1 MPGTPDQISQ
11 QILAQLALTMPT
23 LSCAIGTPERKIID
37 ACAEQIAAASI
48 DTYLLGSLLDVD
60 TKAGMELEQFVGL
73 FGYGRLQGTYAQGTV
88 RVTLTVASTT
98 DYTIQQGTTFYTTAG
113 LAGASVQLYYAANQS
128 VVLPAGDYSVDVPV
142 TCTTVGVSGNVPPG
156 AVTNLSTA
164 IGSSAVTNLQAM
176 TDGTDPETDDALRQ
190 RFKDTFLRNV
200 AGTADWYIALCQQNT
215 SVTRVI
221 VFGPTVLYTT
231 QIAAPSTTVAL
242 PVDQDVKYV
251 WCLIPETRVLTDGLD
266 WVPVGSLRVGD
277 LIVGFDES
285 VEGRGNK
292 RKWRQSRVTQS
303 YICPART
310 LMVTMD
316 NGTTVTSTADHMWLV
331 SGRRVGHTG
340 KRRGVIRN
348 TQNVQWVKS
357 KDLLPG
363 DQIRYVPSWDEDL
376 SFEAGWMAGITDG
389 EASYNK
395 HNVTILQNPGPVFDK
410 IVDLLARNKF
420 KHSVARTRSTGL
432 SPDPCC
438 QEILLHGGM
447 DERLRFFGI
456 FKSARLAPKF
466 MSDLYGSCIVGKNSN
481 FAKVISVEE
490 AGVQDVVALS
500 TSTNTLVA
508 EGLLSH
514 NTGMTSCFINL
525 GQEDETFYTEGD
537 DYMLSTGVSPVF
549 TRVATGVINQDDI
562 VDLEFQ
568 YTPTCSRNDPVN
580 GITNKVDIFCDGIA
594 PYSVTEQTIIS
605 GVTLSSLVDD
615 PLYTG
620 NFIRMGSPGNPTATN
635 RYTRLGN
642 VPLVTF
648 PPTLTVGPEIYIM
661 GTHYYVLAD
670 RTELQGS
677 RLEASGIEWDSTG
690 PTTGTELTLEY
701 VYNQVPEVLDSV
713 MTSSKQLCT
722 DVLVHQADYV
732 YLQPCLSIEYNRS
745 YSPAVVNAAL
755 ATRLQSFVAACPFG
769 AQIKFTM
776 LCTVV
781 TQILGVDDVKITTT
795 TDNPDVHGVR
805 VFANSEDPDPIA
817 VYDDDFKLN
826 DNQVAYY
833 LGAIITRVASP

>member
-48 DTYLLGSLLDVD
+48 DTYLMGSLLDVD
-60 TKAGMELEQFVGL
+60 TKAGMELEQFVGI

-88 RVTLTVASTT
+88 RVTLTVASTQ

-113 LAGASVQLYYAANQS
+113 LAGAAVQLYYAANQS

-156 AVTNLSTA
+156 AVTNLSSA

-200 AGTADWYIALCQQNT
+200 AGTADFYIALCQQNT

-251 WCLIPETRVLTDGLD
+251 WE
-266 WVPVGSLRVGD
+266 
-277 LIVGFDES
+277 
-285 VEGRGNK
+285 
-292 RKWRQSRVTQS
+292 
-303 YICPART
+303 
-310 LMVTMD
+310 
-316 NGTTVTSTADHMWLV
+316 
-331 SGRRVGHTG
+331 
-340 KRRGVIRN
+340 
-348 TQNVQWVKS
+348 
-357 KDLLPG
+357 
-363 DQIRYVPSWDEDL
+363 
-376 SFEAGWMAGITDG
+376 
-389 EASYNK
+389 
-395 HNVTILQNPGPVFDK
+395 
-410 IVDLLARNKF
+410 
-420 KHSVARTRSTGL
+420 
-432 SPDPCC
+432 
-438 QEILLHGGM
+438 
-447 DERLRFFGI
+447 
-456 FKSARLAPKF
+456 
-466 MSDLYGSCIVGKNSN
+466 
-481 FAKVISVEE
+481 
-490 AGVQDVVALS
+490 
-500 TSTNTLVA
+500 
-508 EGLLSH
+508 
-514 NTGMTSCFINL
+514 GMTSCFINL
-525 GQEDETFYTEGD
+525 GQDDETFYTDGD
-537 DYMLSTGVSPVF
+537 DYMLSTGETPVF
-549 TRVATGVINQDDI
+549 TRVDSGQINQGDI

-568 YTPTCSRNDPVN
+568 YTPVCSRNDPAN
-580 GITNKVDIFCDGIA
+580 GKTNAVDIFVDGIA
-594 PYSVTEQTIIS
+594 PYNVTEQTVIS

-620 NFIRMGSPGNPTATN
+620 NFIRVGTPGVPTATN

-648 PPTLTVGPEIYIM
+648 PPTLTVGAEIFTL

-670 RTELQGS
+670 VTELQGS
-677 RLEASGIEWDSTG
+677 RLEASGIEWDPTG
-690 PTTGTELTLEY
+690 PATGAELTLEY
-701 VYNQVPEVLDSV
+701 VYNQVPEVLDAV
-713 MTSSKQLCT
+713 MTTSKQLCT
-722 DVLVHQADYV
+722 DVLVHQANYV
-732 YLQPCLSIEYNRS
+732 YLQPCFSIEYNRS
-745 YSPAVVNAAL
+745 YSPAVTNAAL

-769 AQIKFTM
+769 SQIKFTM

-781 TQILGVDDVKITTT
+781 TQILGVDDVKITTVA
-795 TDNPDVHGVR
+795 DNPDVHGVQ
-805 VFANSEDPDPIA
+805 VFANSEDTDPIA
-817 VYDDDFKLN
+817 VYDDDFKLD